1 MDLFTLIRTANEAGA
16 AAALEKAGI
25 TSGEITQKE
34 ATRIYGSYFTQAVSA
49 GRLRPVRHGSARNS
63 AKYFRVTDILN
74 LRTADEAA
82 ALMIDIN
89 STHKAI

>member
-1 MDLFTLIRTANEAGA
+1 MDLLDLIRTANEAGA

-34 ATRIYGSYFTQAVSA
+34 ATRIYGSFFTQAVAS

-82 ALMIDIN
+82 ALIIEN
-89 STHKAI
+89 QLSQSAI